1 MQPTNDVYFSQ
12 GNTSCTRTMHTKL
25 TLRLDSELIAQA
37 KRHTQAQGKTL
48 SRLVADY
55 FTLLD
60 HGPGQGV
67 PSPGPLVQSLRGVLR
82 DSGLDIED
90 YNDRSAQKHR

>member
-1 MQPTNDVYFSQ
+1 
-12 GNTSCTRTMHTKL
+12 MHTKL

-37 KRHTQAQGKTL
+37 KRHAQAQGKTL

-60 HGPGQGV
+60 HGPGQDV
-67 PSPGPLVQSLRGVLR
+67 PGPGPLVQSLRGVLR
-82 DSGLDIED
+82 DSGLDEED
-90 YNDRSAQKHR
+90 YRDHLEEKYR